1 MPSHQI
7 IQLSFPDFS
16 EFVFSQCGW
25 GLTPLRLMIHVPAH
39 MLQNL
44 LTRAAKGENQN
55 NLQLKR
61 Q

>member
-16 EFVFSQCGW
+16 EFVFSQWVVTDSPEADDPCPR
-25 GLTPLRLMIHVPAH
+25 THAAE
-39 MLQNL
+39 
-44 LTRAAKGENQN
+44 LTRTAKGENQN